1 MTCFCF
7 YDVLFY
13 DVFIFYDWLFIKFL
27 LRVFYYKIKIV
38 LNGLYLFCTPKAC
51 TTQKKKPKMKIMKEE
66 KEKKAMKQK
75 KAAVATKKK
84 TKDAVEA
91 LRRFALSPPKHVI
104 VDAFRALAKTHL
116 ARKVEF
122 RFNARLTRSV
132 GRCKQPATKKAAVT
146 IEVGTHYLGR
156 MTGQMV
162 YTTLL
167 HEISHA
173 VCGHAAGHGPL
184 WKAHNI
190 GIGGDGKRCISM
202 PDLVRPVR
210 LACTLKPLEHVVS
223 SGFKR
228 KKAWWSRVGSKC
240 SVAGCDGTLCV
251 FKRVD

>member
-1 MTCFCF
+1 
-7 YDVLFY
+7 
-13 DVFIFYDWLFIKFL
+13 
-27 LRVFYYKIKIV
+27 
-38 LNGLYLFCTPKAC
+38 
-51 TTQKKKPKMKIMKEE
+51 MKIMKEE

-116 ARKVEF
+116 AGKGVAFEF
-122 RFNARLTRSV
+122 RFNPRLTRSV
-132 GRCKQPATKKAAVT
+132 GRCKQHGFEKKKRAAVT
-146 IEVGTHYLGR
+146 IEMGTHYLGK
-156 MTGQMV
+156 MTGPMV
-162 YTTLL
+162 HNTLL

-210 LACTLKPLEHVVS
+210 LACNLKPLEHVVS

-228 KKAWWSRVGSKC
+228 KRAWGSRVGSKC
-240 SVAGCDGTLCV
+240 TVAGCDGALCV
-251 FKRVD
+251 FKRVVD